1 MVDMNYQTIRLVALF
16 YSSCFNCYPWSAW
29 MCSCVFVCNV
39 GILLLIFFSFWWCL
53 MPMLFMPF

>member
-53 MPMLFMPF
+53 